1 MQRTMSWIDEVDM
14 STQSASLMN
23 FIKEQ
28 SKANYMDIDFEVDDY
43 QSRVKLYCKLCD
55 FVLWILLFD

>member
-1 MQRTMSWIDEVDM
+1 M

-43 QSRVKLYCKLCD
+43 QSHVNYVTWHCEFCFLMISDEPL
-55 FVLWILLFD
+55 FVTESNFL